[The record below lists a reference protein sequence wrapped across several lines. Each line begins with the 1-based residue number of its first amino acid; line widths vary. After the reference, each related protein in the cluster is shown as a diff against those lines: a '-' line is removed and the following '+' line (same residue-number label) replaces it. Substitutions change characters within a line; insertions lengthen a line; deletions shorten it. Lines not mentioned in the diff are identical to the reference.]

1 MRKALALLLAP
12 VLAFS
17 AAGCST
23 FFDKEYYASEE
34 YQAQEQE
41 TEEEGDA
48 IGSISSYAALKRAI
62 TSLVEEHVE
71 SAQLQFLNY
80 EGTIST
86 DISTACWEVKSSTAL
101 GAFAVDYISYD
112 LSRIVSYYQAEIYIT
127 YKRSEAQVAAL
138 EETGTAGALAARL
151 DEALRE
157 GETYL
162 VLKLPT
168 ASVTA
173 DSVLDDLESAYYS
186 DPLACPVLP
195 EAEVDFYPESGVER
209 IAEITLDYGMDSQ
222 ELSARREALTQAV
235 EDISASVMDGEAAT
249 EEIAETEEAA
259 DAASGEIAAGREE
272 ADMVYALCLYLT
284 ESCVQDETAGSTAW
298 DALVNGTADS
308 QGIAMAVKALCQAL
322 DIECLVLAGRMDT
335 QEHYWNIVFID
346 GQSYHVDAA
355 NWGDGGESVFLVGDE
370 ALWGAYWWDTS
381 EYPVCPES
389 YGYFE
394 TDEETE
400 AETAAGSETVEETET
415 ETEIEAE
422 MEAETETE
430 TAG

>member
-1 MRKALALLLAP
+1 MRKALALLLAAA
-12 VLAFS
+12 LALS

-41 TEEEGDA
+41 AEEGDA

-62 TSLVEEHVE
+62 ATLVEEHVE

-127 YKRSEAQVAAL
+127 YKRSESQMAAL
-138 EETGTAGALAARL
+138 EDIGTAGALAERL
-151 DEALRE
+151 GQVLR
-157 GETYL
+157 GSETYL
-162 VLKLPT
+162 VLELSST
-168 ASVTA
+168 SVTA
-173 DSVLDDLESAYYS
+173 ETVLDYLETVYYT

-195 EAEVDFYPESGVER
+195 EAEVDFYPESGVDR
-209 IAEITLDYGMDSQ
+209 IAEITLDYGLDSQ
-222 ELSARREALTQAV
+222 ELSDRREALTQAV
-235 EDISASVMDGEAAT
+235 EEITAAVLRGETATGEIT
-249 EEIAETEEAA
+249 EEETEAETGAEEETET
-259 DAASGEIAAGREE
+259 ASGEPEAEPGE
-272 ADMVYALCLYLT
+272 ADALYALCLYLT
-284 ESCVQDETAGSTAW
+284 EGCVCDETAGSTAW

-308 QGIAMAVKALCQAL
+308 QGMAMALEALCQAL
-322 DIECLVLAGRMDT
+322 DMECLVLAGRMDT

-355 NWGDGGESVFLVGDE
+355 NWDCLGESVFLVGDE

-381 EYPVCPES
+381 EYPVCPEG
-389 YGYFE
+389 YGYFGA
-394 TDEETE
+394 EEP
-400 AETAAGSETVEETET
+400 ETET
-415 ETEIEAE
+415 ETETES
-422 MEAETETE
+422 EAETQGETE
-430 TAG
+430 SEAGTD